1 MKIAVTNLKGGVGKT
16 TIATNLAAAFTQR
29 GRTVCIVDTDLKQRS
44 AMEWAGSRGPERAH
58 ISVFGVTDKQLNQE
72 VEQLKGKFD
81 LVIIDGVPQLSEVAE
96 RTIIASDVILIPI
109 SPSIYDFRA
118 FESFLEKLEQVNEN
132 RVAYGIGK
140 VKSFVV
146 MNRVNERANLGR
158 EILAAVEDYDIPVLT
173 TKIVNRTAYAD
184 TATGGLGVVEGKD
197 KKAAAEFNSFT
208 DEIENIIKNFKQAS

>member
-1 MKIAVTNLKGGVGKT
+1 M
-16 TIATNLAAAFTQR
+16 
-29 GRTVCIVDTDLKQRS
+29 
-44 AMEWAGSRGPERAH
+44 
-58 ISVFGVTDKQLNQE
+58 
-72 VEQLKGKFD
+72 
-81 LVIIDGVPQLSEVAE
+81 PQLSEVAE

-173 TKIVNRTAYAD
+173 TRIVNRTAYAD

-197 KKAAAEFNSFT
+197 KKAAAEFNLFT
-208 DEIENIIKNFKQAS
+208 DEIENIIKNFNQAS